1 MTSPAANME
10 RAFASA
16 KEQYA
21 EWGVD
26 VDAALTRLA
35 TIAISL
41 HCWQGDDVGGF
52 ENTGQELGGGL
63 AVTGRYPGKARTP
76 DELRSDLDRTLT
88 LLPGSHRLNLHASYA
103 ETGGRQVERNAL
115 EPEHFQR
122 WIDWAKSRHIGMD
135 FNPTYFAH
143 PLAAD
148 GTTLTHPEKAI
159 RQFWIDH
166 GIACRRIGAAIG
178 TALQSPCVTNVWI
191 PDGCKDT
198 PVDRKGPRQRLA
210 ESLDTI
216 FAEPLDRQYIRDAV
230 EGKLFGLG
238 SESYVVGSQEFYLG
252 YALSR
257 HKLLC
262 LDTGHYHPTEVVSD
276 KISAVLLNLDEIL
289 LHVSRGVRWDSDHV
303 VVLSD
308 ELQAIAQ
315 EVVRGEYLERVH
327 IGLDFFDASINRVA
341 AWVIGARAMLKAL
354 LLALLEPT
362 ETLRQLEAEG
372 DTTSRL
378 ALLEELKSL
387 PFGAVWDHYCLML
400 EVPAGRDWVGV
411 VKSYEREVLAR
422 RG

>member
-1 MTSPAANME
+1 MTSSGGNMG

-16 KEQYA
+16 KQQYA

-26 VDAALTRLA
+26 VDTALKRLA
-35 TIAISL
+35 TITISL

-103 ETGGRQVERNAL
+103 ETGGGKVERNAL

-135 FNPTYFAH
+135 FNPTCFAH
-143 PLAAD
+143 PLAVD
-148 GTTLTHPEKAI
+148 GYTLTHPEKAI

-178 TALQSPCVTNVWI
+178 KALETPCVTNVWI

-198 PVDRKGPRQRLA
+198 PIDRKGPRQRLA
-210 ESLDTI
+210 ESLDAI
-216 FAEPLDRQYIRDAV
+216 FAEPLDRQFIRDAV

-262 LDTGHYHPTEVVSD
+262 LDTGHYHPTEIVSD
-276 KISAVLLNLDEIL
+276 KISAVLLYLDEIL

-308 ELQAIAQ
+308 ELEAIAQ
-315 EVVRGEYLERVH
+315 ELVRGEYLERVH

-341 AWVIGARAMLKAL
+341 AWVIGARAMLKSL

-362 ETLRQLEAEG
+362 EVLRQLEADG
-372 DTTSRL
+372 DTTARL
-378 ALLEELKSL
+378 ALLEEIKAL
-387 PFGAVWDHYCLML
+387 PFGAVWDHYCRLRN
-400 EVPAGRDWVGV
+400 VPAGRDWLAD
-411 VKSYEREVLAR
+411 VKEYERDVQSK